1 LAVVPERTGFVIVIS
16 SQIPRNGF
24 EFLQGGPPA
33 RPGLFESVLKA
44 VGNMIVDQC
53 FFGILDRA
61 FNGLQLLRKFYTRF
75 AGFDHFNDLLQVS
88 IRTLETLDD
97 CWVLEMWHDASY
109 PPTRIKHIP
118 WRGYEI
124 PT

>member
-1 LAVVPERTGFVIVIS
+1 LAVVPERPGFVIDVS

-33 RPGLFESVLKA
+33 GPSLFESVLKA
-44 VGNMIVDQC
+44 VGYMIVNQC

-75 AGFDHFNDLLQVS
+75 AGFDHFNDLFQVS

-97 CWVLEMWHDASY
+97 CRMLEMWHDASY
-109 PPTRIKHIP
+109 PPTGIKHIP
-118 WRGYEI
+118 WRGYET

>member
-1 LAVVPERTGFVIVIS
+1 LAVAPARTGFVIDIA

-33 RPGLFESVLKA
+33 RPSLFESVLKA
-44 VGNMIVDQC
+44 IGYMIVDQC
-53 FFGILDRA
+53 FFGVFDGA
-61 FNGLQLLRKFYTRF
+61 FNGLQLLRKLYTGF

-88 IRTLETLDD
+88 VRTFEALDD
-97 CWVLEMWHDASY
+97 CWMLDMWHDASY